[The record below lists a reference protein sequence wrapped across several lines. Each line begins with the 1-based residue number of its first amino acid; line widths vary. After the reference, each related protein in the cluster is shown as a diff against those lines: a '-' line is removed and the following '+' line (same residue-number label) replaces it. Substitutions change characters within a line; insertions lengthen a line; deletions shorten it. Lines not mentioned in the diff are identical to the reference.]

1 MIVVSFIVILTLIIL
16 TAMIVTATRNGII
29 ALSRNPLA
37 KTVIFEGLAQVLV
50 MIVLV
55 CVISLTLCYAV
66 LRL

>member
-1 MIVVSFIVILTLIIL
+1 
-16 TAMIVTATRNGII
+16 MIVTATKNGIV